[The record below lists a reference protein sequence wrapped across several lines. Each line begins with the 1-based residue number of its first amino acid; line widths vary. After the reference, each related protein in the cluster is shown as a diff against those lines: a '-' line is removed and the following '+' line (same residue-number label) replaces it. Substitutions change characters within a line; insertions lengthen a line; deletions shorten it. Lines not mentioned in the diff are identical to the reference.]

1 MPVVPRNNLVA
12 TLECIHEDMEGG
24 TPETAMVEAPLKPAE
39 RIEAQ
44 QEGREHVEHCDNY
57 YTQHKVRKVFLT
69 QVL

>member
-44 QEGREHVEHCDNY
+44 QEGREHVEH
-57 YTQHKVRKVFLT
+57 
-69 QVL
+69 